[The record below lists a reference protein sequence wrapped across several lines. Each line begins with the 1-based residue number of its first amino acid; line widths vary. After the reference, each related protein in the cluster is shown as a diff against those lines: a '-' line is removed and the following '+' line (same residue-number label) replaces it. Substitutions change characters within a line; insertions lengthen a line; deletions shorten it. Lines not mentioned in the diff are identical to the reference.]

1 MLQFSCRMNPGA
13 YGSFPLLN
21 SQDATDTAP
30 STARRTVPHDHRV
43 DHRVSVLAD
52 RLALHIESLVPRGR
66 ARCLDIGCGDMSLA
80 EAVQARASRTDW
92 RCIDL
97 HGLPVGFSEDA
108 RWSNYRQFDGRRIPH
123 ADGEFDVALLCD
135 VLHRAPEDAAELLA
149 EAARVAEHVLVKDH
163 FEYGAYSRT
172 MLRLVDFVG
181 NRGEGG
187 VPERY
192 FTREE
197 FVRLT
202 KQQRL
207 VITALDSGLD
217 LYDHVPGI
225 GTLLR
230 PDWQFIA
237 VLRVH

>member
-1 MLQFSCRMNPGA
+1 MLESKDVA
-13 YGSFPLLN
+13 KSAL
-21 SQDATDTAP
+21 SSADVD
-30 STARRTVPHDHRV
+30 RTVSRGHNPA
-43 DHRVSVLAD
+43 VLAD
-52 RLALHIESLVPRGR
+52 RLALHIESLVPQGR

-80 EAVQARASRTDW
+80 AAVQARASRTDW
-92 RCIDL
+92 RGIDV

-108 RWSNYRQFDGRRIPH
+108 RWSKYRQFDGRRIPH

-135 VLHRAPEDAAELLA
+135 ALHHAPEDAAELLA
-149 EAARVAEHVLVKDH
+149 EAARVAAHVLVKDH
-163 FEYGAYSRT
+163 FEYG
-172 MLRLVDFVG
+172 
-181 NRGEGG
+181 EHG
-187 VPERY
+187 VSAEERY
-192 FTREE
+192 FTCEE
-197 FVRLT
+197 FVRLA

-217 LYDHVPGI
+217 LDDHVPGM